1 MCVQYCRV
9 AAQVV
14 QLFIA
19 ELFVQDAG
27 PGFWEKCKDVEVLEV
42 PGVGVPFLFTSLH
55 FTSFGVLVFPFFSF
69 HFIVVP

>member
-27 PGFWEKCKDVEVLEV
+27 PGFREKCKDVEVLEV
-42 PGVGVPFLFTSLH
+42 PGEDV
-55 FTSFGVLVFPFFSF
+55 VLVFPFFSF